1 MFKKSKKTTFHEM
14 FCSFKIG
21 VQTNLPQK
29 EDLETENLKTEF
41 YILIRTPNFYANSEK
56 INKSLT
62 EVCGFLKNKRIL
74 PKQNY

>member
-41 YILIRTPNFYANSEK
+41 YILI
-56 INKSLT
+56 
-62 EVCGFLKNKRIL
+62 
-74 PKQNY
+74 